1 MPKTATPSTL
11 ADAMSTGNTTP
22 TGSVPKAR
30 KSLKVAELD
39 PTNDQSQTT
48 KGVRSGAIPSK
59 STPLRANTLTRTA
72 QIRGALTDKAV
83 SQAKPQ
89 AKAYKLT
96 DGNGLHLLVN
106 PSGSKLWRARY
117 RAGGIEKLMALGA
130 YPAVPL
136 ADARKARDAAKA
148 QLAKGADPMAERKTA
163 KIAKNH
169 AAGNSFHTIAGL
181 WWNHWK
187 PTRSEQHA
195 AQVWRRFEA
204 NVFPSIGARPITEI
218 EAPELVAM
226 LKSIEKRGVNDV
238 AKRALQTSGQVF
250 RYAIAHGH
258 AKRNPASEIK
268 PSDILAA
275 REKNN
280 LARVD
285 SKELPQLL
293 RSIEAYQGTATTR
306 LAMKIMAQ
314 TFVRTSELI
323 GARWAEFDLEA
334 ARWDIPASRMKMKTP
349 HTVPLSAQTVGL
361 LHTLR
366 IISGH
371 SALLFPGERDH
382 DKPMSN
388 NTILGALKR
397 MGYAGR
403 MTGHGFRGV
412 ASTLLHEMGYDH
424 AHIELQL
431 AHQERDA
438 VSAAYNHATYLP
450 QRAKMMQ
457 GWADYLDDCVKGNV
471 VVGNFGKVA

>member
-1 MPKTATPSTL
+1 MPTSTAP
-11 ADAMSTGNTTP
+11 TT
-22 TGSVPKAR
+22 TTAVKATR
-30 KSLKVAELD
+30 IAK
-39 PTNDQSQTT
+39 QR
-48 KGVRSGAIPSK
+48 GV
-59 STPLRANTLTRTA
+59 
-72 QIRGALTDKAV
+72 LTDKAIGH
-83 SQAKPQ
+83 AKPQ
-89 AKAYKLT
+89 RTPYKLT

-106 PSGSKLWRARY
+106 PNGSKLWRARY
-117 RAGGIEKLMALGA
+117 RVDGKEKLMALGA

-136 ADARKARDAAKA
+136 TDARKARDAAKA
-148 QLAKGADPMAERKTA
+148 QLAKALDPMAERKTA
-163 KIAKNH
+163 KH
-169 AAGNSFHTIAGL
+169 TQRVAAENSFQTIAAL

-187 PTRSEQHA
+187 PTRSAQHA
-195 AQVWRRFEA
+195 AQIWRRFEA
-204 NVFPSIGARPITEI
+204 NVFPTIGARPITAI

-226 LKSIEKRGVNDV
+226 LKAIEKRGVNDV
-238 AKRALQTSGQVF
+238 AKRALQTSSQVF
-250 RYAIAHGH
+250 RYAIAHGL
-258 AKRNPASEIK
+258 AKRKPASDIK
-268 PSDILAA
+268 PSDVLAA
-275 REKNN
+275 RAKNN
-280 LARVD
+280 LARID

-293 RSIEAYQGTATTR
+293 RSIEAYQGAATTR

-323 GARWAEFDLEA
+323 GACWAEFDLEA
-334 ARWDIPASRMKMKTP
+334 ARWHIPPERMKMKTP
-349 HTVPLSAQTVGL
+349 HIVPLSAQTVGL
-361 LHTLR
+361 LHTLH

-371 SALLFPGERDH
+371 STLLFPGERDH

-412 ASTLLHEMGYDH
+412 ASTLLHEQGFDH

-457 GWADYLDDCVKGNV
+457 AWADYLDGCVKGNV
-471 VVGNFGKVA
+471 IAGSFGRAA